1 MQNLYSI
8 DELAEKS
15 GFSPRTIAYYI
26 QMKLLPSIGRRGRKT
41 KYPVEYLYRLQVI
54 KRFKDKQNDNYL
66 LMQYGLE
73 DVAALLN
80 CMTPEELKEYAVG
93 KIRISEHT
101 LKKILLKSSSEDR
114 LLFRD
119 VTEPVV
125 KIDTE
130 DDWDPSESPVC
141 AIELPVCAMSS
152 RSIPEDLESK
162 SDQIEEPP
170 PDEDKK
176 LSIEDI
182 PAFLR
187 GVSHESYKPSKKRTD
202 KKTTTSDAALQKEL
216 IFLRLN
222 NGQLKEENEK
232 LTRKNRELKDK
243 LDVFITHINEV
254 IIRHK

>member
-8 DELAEKS
+8 DELAEKT

-54 KRFKDKQNDNYL
+54 KRFKDKQSDNYL

-80 CMTPEELKEYAVG
+80 CMTPEELKEFAAG
-93 KIRISEHT
+93 KIRISENT
-101 LKKILLKSSSEDR
+101 LKKILLKSSPKDKKYFRKTINKEPLYIRPPSEDEVR
-114 LLFRD
+114 ETL
-119 VTEPVV
+119 
-125 KIDTE
+125 
-130 DDWDPSESPVC
+130 
-141 AIELPVCAMSS
+141 
-152 RSIPEDLESK
+152 
-162 SDQIEEPP
+162 
-170 PDEDKK
+170 
-176 LSIEDI
+176 DI

-187 GVSHESYKPSKKRTD
+187 ESAV
-202 KKTTTSDAALQKEL
+202 KKTTASDATLKKEL
-216 IFLRLN
+216 QFLKLSN
-222 NGQLKEENEK
+222 QQLKEENKK
-232 LTRKNRELKDK
+232 LIRKNRELKDK

>member
-8 DELAEKS
+8 DELAEKT

-93 KIRISEHT
+93 KIRISEDT
-101 LKKILLKSSSEDR
+101 LKKILLKSS
-114 LLFRD
+114 
-119 VTEPVV
+119 P
-125 KIDTE
+125 
-130 DDWDPSESPVC
+130 
-141 AIELPVCAMSS
+141 
-152 RSIPEDLESK
+152 
-162 SDQIEEPP
+162 
-170 PDEDKK
+170 EDKK
-176 LSIEDI
+176 LFRAGPKLAIEI
-182 PAFLR
+182 PSVDKLKETLDLPPIPMID
-187 GVSHESYKPSKKRTD
+187 HSYELPPELKRNQLD
-202 KKTTTSDAALQKEL
+202 LEEDERSMSFREEPVKKTTASNAALKKEL
-216 IFLRLN
+216 QFLKLSN
-222 NGQLKEENEK
+222 QQLREENKK
-232 LTRKNRELKDK
+232 LVRKNRELKDK

>member
-8 DELAEKS
+8 DELAEKT

-80 CMTPEELKEYAVG
+80 CMSPEELKEFAAG

-162 SDQIEEPP
+162 PDQIEKPP
-170 PDEDKK
+170 LEDKK
-176 LSIEDI
+176 LFRETTPDL
-182 PAFLR
+182 FR
-187 GVSHESYKPSKKRTD
+187 TVTDESYKPSKKRTD

-254 IIRHK
+254 IIRYK

>member
-1 MQNLYSI
+1 MQNLYSL

-41 KYPVEYLYRLQVI
+41 KYPAEYLYRLQVI

-93 KIRISEHT
+93 KIRISEDT
-101 LKKILLKSSSEDR
+101 LKKILLNTSSEDR

-119 VTEPVV
+119 VTEDACLLPMVSRSMPVV
-125 KIDTE
+125 KTDHE
-130 DDWDPSESPVC
+130 DDWDPSD
-141 AIELPVCAMSS
+141 
-152 RSIPEDLESK
+152 EDLESK
-162 SDQIEEPP
+162 PDQIEKPP
-170 PDEDKK
+170 LEDKK
-176 LSIEDI
+176 LFRETTPDL
-182 PAFLR
+182 FR
-187 GVSHESYKPSKKRTD
+187 TVTDESYKPSKKRTD
-202 KKTTTSDAALQKEL
+202 KKTTTSDIALQKEL
-216 IFLRLN
+216 TFLRLN
-222 NGQLKEENEK
+222 NEQLKEENKK
-232 LTRKNRELKDK
+232 LIRKNRELKDK
-243 LDVFITHINEV
+243 LGVFIAHISEV